1 MTPPTQDRA
10 PRAEPAEA
18 PYAEQVRELLFRAQ
32 QGDQRVLPQL
42 REVPD
47 SRPELWRQMGDL
59 AGHARDALLALASG
73 PSLLARESIRRR
85 MQEVQAELAGPAP
98 SPLESLLAERA
109 ALCWGQSYLADVCAL
124 AKQRAG
130 GPEAAQADRRAA
142 VCQARYLA
150 ALRQL
155 ALVRKLLRPAPTPL
169 ELLRGPVGETAG
181 DGGDRQARGG
191 VPRAAC
197 AAQ

>member
-1 MTPPTQDRA
+1 MTPDTQVRD
-10 PRAEPAEA
+10 PRPEPAEA
-18 PYAEQVRELLFRAQ
+18 PYTEQVRELLFRAQ
-32 QGDQRVLPQL
+32 QGDQSVLPQL
-42 REVPD
+42 RAVLD
-47 SRPELWRQMGDL
+47 GRPGLWRQLGDL

-85 MQEVQAELAGPAP
+85 LQEVQAQLAGPAP

-109 ALCWGQSYLADVCAL
+109 ALCWAQSYLADVDTM

-142 VCQARYLA
+142 VCQTRYLA
-150 ALRQL
+150 AVRQL
-155 ALVRKLLRPAPTPL
+155 ALVRKLLRPVPTPL
-169 ELLRGPVGETAG
+169 ELLRGPMGETAG

-191 VPRAAC
+191 VPRAAY